1 MKCAQTASN
10 EENVLTLKGELSISH
25 AARLKAELIQALDAA
40 PRIVIDVNAVTDVDL
55 SALQL
60 LCAAH
65 KSALAKGKQ
74 LILSPDLPETLT
86 RQIQKAGLM
95 EGHHCG
101 RDSGADCLWK
111 GGDR

>member
-1 MKCAQTASN
+1 MKCEQTASS
-10 EENVLTLKGELSISH
+10 EENVLTLKGELNIFQ
-25 AARLKAELIQALDAA
+25 ADQLKAELIQALDKTQ
-40 PRIVIDVNAVTDVDL
+40 RIVIDLRAVTDVDL

-65 KSALAKGKQ
+65 KSAVAKEKQ
-74 LILSPDLPETLT
+74 LLLAPGLPEKLD
-86 RQIQKAGLM
+86 RQIRKAGLV

-101 RDSGADCLWK
+101 RDSSLDCLWK